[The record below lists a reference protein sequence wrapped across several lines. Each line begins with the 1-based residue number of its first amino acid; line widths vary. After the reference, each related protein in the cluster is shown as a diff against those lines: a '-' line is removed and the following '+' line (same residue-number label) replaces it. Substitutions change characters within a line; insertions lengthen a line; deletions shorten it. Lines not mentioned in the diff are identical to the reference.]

1 MIPGETV
8 LSGGKH
14 PGTDLVIMNAHE
26 YINTYYLGFRDED
39 GMPYSRETE
48 YMTKEQA
55 EMILSLVRR

>member
-8 LSGGKH
+8 LSGGTH